1 MTLDSP
7 GVKVEY
13 EIGHIHAF
21 SGYVSAEATSFN
33 FTGSSLFLEA
43 VQLADNFDV
52 YTKTNGCVHMSFCF
66 WQTNKQPERKLINQP
81 LG

>member
-52 YTKTNGCVHMSFCF
+52 YTKTNGCVHMSFYVMA
-66 WQTNKQPERKLINQP
+66 KLP
-81 LG
+81 C